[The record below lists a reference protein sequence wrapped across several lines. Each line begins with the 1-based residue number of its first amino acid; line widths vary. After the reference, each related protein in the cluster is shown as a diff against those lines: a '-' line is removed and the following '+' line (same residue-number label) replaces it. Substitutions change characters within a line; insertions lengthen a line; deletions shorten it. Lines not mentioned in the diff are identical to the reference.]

1 MRASAYCFYFI
12 RKERARTET
21 IFGFQFIAINSSAHT
36 STLILCVYMWWL
48 TKPISTLFHVN
59 MKFFGILI
67 TFQTKI
73 VKHAKPKRRRKKKYM
88 KKNNSTIVCI
98 LWYGTAASRKITT
111 HFFFN
116 NTKKNIV
123 WNKRKCKIISNGKSM
138 GVI

>member
-1 MRASAYCFYFI
+1 MRASAYSFYFI

-73 VKHAKPKRRRKKKYM
+73 VKHAKPKRRRE
-88 KKNNSTIVCI
+88 
-98 LWYGTAASRKITT
+98 
-111 HFFFN
+111 
-116 NTKKNIV
+116 KKNIWRKTIQQLFV
-123 WNKRKCKIISNGKSM
+123 FCDMEQQLQERLPLISFSTTQKRTLFETKENVKLYQMASRWG
-138 GVI
+138 